1 MALSSSRLV
10 YGALISGVLMVPA
23 DPRGAHQGPTDP
35 VLAARHVIAP
45 TGTLRVGVNFGNA
58 IFTTRDPA
66 SGAPRGVGID
76 LVAALGQR
84 LGVAVTHVMHA
95 APGDVAASA
104 GSGTWDVAILAIEP
118 ARADVVTFSSPM
130 TEIEA
135 TYVVARGSVIAAV
148 ADVDRPGRRVAAAP
162 RTGYELFLTR
172 TLQQATLLRPAT
184 SEASMDLLRRGEVDA
199 VAGLAPTLHEAYDRS
214 PDVRVLD
221 GGFTTVNHGLAV
233 PKGRPAGAA
242 AAVDLFVR
250 DMVTTGALADLI
262 ARHGVQGLRAVRPAA
277 DH

>member
-23 DPRGAHQGPTDP
+23 GPRGAHQGPADP
-35 VLAARHVIAP
+35 VADARVLIAP

-58 IFTTRDPA
+58 LFTTRDPA
-66 SGAPRGVGID
+66 TGAPRGVGID

-95 APGDVAASA
+95 TPGDVAASA

-135 TYVVARGSVIAAV
+135 TYVVARGSVIGAV

-184 SEASMDLLRRGEVDA
+184 SEASMDLLRKGEVDA
-199 VAGLAPTLHEAYDRS
+199 VAGLAPTLREAYDRS

-250 DMVTTGALADLI
+250 DMVATGALADLI

>member
-1 MALSSSRLV
+1 MRTSRWPTVACVLAGWLV
-10 YGALISGVLMVPA
+10 TSATGAI
-23 DPRGAHQGPTDP
+23 GATQGTEDP
-35 VLAARHVIAP
+35 VANARALIAP

-58 IFTTRDPA
+58 LFTTRDPA
-66 SGAPRGVGID
+66 TGAPRGVGID
-76 LVAALGQR
+76 FVAALGQR
-84 LGVAVTHVMHA
+84 LGVPVTHVIHA
-95 APGDVAASA
+95 MPGDVAASA

-148 ADVDRPGRRVAAAP
+148 ADVDRPGRHVAATP

-250 DMVTTGALADLI
+250 DMVAAGALADLI
-262 ARHGVQGLRAVRPAA
+262 AMHGVQGLRAVRPAGA
-277 DH
+277 R

>member
-1 MALSSSRLV
+1 
-10 YGALISGVLMVPA
+10 
-23 DPRGAHQGPTDP
+23 
-35 VLAARHVIAP
+35 
-45 TGTLRVGVNFGNA
+45 
-58 IFTTRDPA
+58 
-66 SGAPRGVGID
+66 
-76 LVAALGQR
+76 
-84 LGVAVTHVMHA
+84 MHA
-95 APGDVAASA
+95 TPGDVAASA

-135 TYVVARGSVIAAV
+135 TYVVTRGSVIAAV

-184 SEASMDLLRRGEVDA
+184 SEASMDLLRRGEIDA

-250 DMVTTGALADLI
+250 DMVATGALADLI
-262 ARHGVQGLRAVRPAA
+262 ASHGVQGLRAVRPVRAR
-277 DH
+277 

>member
-1 MALSSSRLV
+1 MRASRWPTVGCVLAGWLV
-10 YGALISGVLMVPA
+10 MRASGGIGAT
-23 DPRGAHQGPTDP
+23 RGATDP
-35 VLAARHVIAP
+35 VADAHALIAP

-58 IFTTRDPA
+58 LFTTRDPA
-66 SGAPRGVGID
+66 TGAPRGVGID

-84 LGVAVTHVMHA
+84 LGVPVSHVIHA
-95 APGDVAASA
+95 TPGDVAASA
-104 GSGTWDVAILAIEP
+104 GSGTWDVAILAIES

-135 TYVVARGSVIAAV
+135 TYVVRRDSTVTTV
-148 ADVDRPGRRVAAAP
+148 ADIDRPGRRVAAAP

-184 SEASMDLLRRGEVDA
+184 NEASMDLLRRGEVDA

-214 PDVRVLD
+214 PDVRVLT

-233 PKGRPAGAA
+233 PKGRPAA
-242 AAVDLFVR
+242 AAVAVDHFIR
-250 DMVTTGALADLI
+250 DMVSSGALADI
-262 ARHGVQGLRAVRPAA
+262 IVRQGVQGLRAVRSAGVR
-277 DH
+277 

>member
-1 MALSSSRLV
+1 MRASRWPTVVCVLAGWLV
-10 YGALISGVLMVPA
+10 ISATGAIGATQGTA
-23 DPRGAHQGPTDP
+23 DPVA
-35 VLAARHVIAP
+35 AARALIAP

-58 IFTTRDPA
+58 LFTTRDPA
-66 SGAPRGVGID
+66 TGAPRGVGID

-84 LGVAVTHVMHA
+84 VGVPVTHVMHA
-95 APGDVAASA
+95 TPGDVAASA

-135 TYVVARGSVIAAV
+135 TYVVARGSVIGAV

-250 DMVTTGALADLI
+250 DMVATGALADLI

>member
-1 MALSSSRLV
+1 MAVSSSRLV

-23 DPRGAHQGPTDP
+23 GPRGAHQGPADP
-35 VLAARHVIAP
+35 VADARVLIAP

-58 IFTTRDPA
+58 LFTTRDPA
-66 SGAPRGVGID
+66 TGAPRGVGID

-95 APGDVAASA
+95 TPGDVAASA

-135 TYVVARGSVIAAV
+135 TYVVARGSVIGAV

-184 SEASMDLLRRGEVDA
+184 SEASMDLLRKGEVDA
-199 VAGLAPTLHEAYDRS
+199 VAGLAPTLREAYDRS

-250 DMVTTGALADLI
+250 DMVATGALADLI

>member
-1 MALSSSRLV
+1 MRTSRWPTVACVLAGWLV
-10 YGALISGVLMVPA
+10 MSATGAIGATQGPA
-23 DPRGAHQGPTDP
+23 DPVA
-35 VLAARHVIAP
+35 AARALIAP
-45 TGTLRVGVNFGNA
+45 AGTLRVGVNFGNA
-58 IFTTRDPA
+58 LFTTRDPDT
-66 SGAPRGVGID
+66 GAPRGVGID
-76 LVAALGQR
+76 FVAALGQR
-84 LGVAVTHVMHA
+84 LGVPVTHVMHA
-95 APGDVAASA
+95 TPGDVAASA

-250 DMVTTGALADLI
+250 DMVATGALADLI
-262 ARHGVQGLRAVRPAA
+262 ASHGVQGLRAVRPAA